1 MRSVKM
7 MALYA
12 GPERSVAIGETAE
25 FDDAEARGLV
35 DGGYGVYTDDARPAR
50 KAAKEPAEKPIEKW
64 TVAELQAYAAEHAID
79 LGDATVKADILKI
92 VVTAIEAARD
102 SDGD

>member
-1 MRSVKM
+1 MKRVRM

-35 DGGYGVYTDDARPAR
+35 DGGYGVYADELRPAR
-50 KAAKEPAEKPIEKW
+50 KEPAEKPIERW
-64 TVAELQAYAAEHAID
+64 TVAELQAYAADHDID
-79 LGDATVKADILKI
+79 LGDATVKAGILKV